1 MTQQPQQFHA
11 FVKKEKL
18 PPTREVARALSSRGW
33 RVEIATD
40 AALDAAGG
48 SLTLKVDGA
57 AVEVGV
63 AVTTAADPAWAAMGA
78 AAQSDSQGETWLG
91 ILKANNLRLT
101 FTGADEKAVEWAR
114 ECARG
119 VGLLAAGG
127 FHNPQQ
133 GTLLQYGR

>member
-1 MTQQPQQFHA
+1 MSQHFHA
-11 FVKKEKL
+11 FVKKAKL

-33 RVEIATD
+33 RVEISTEAP
-40 AALDAAGG
+40 LDAAG
-48 SLTLKVDGA
+48 SLTLKVDGSP
-57 AVEVGV
+57 VQV
-63 AVTTAADPAWAAMGA
+63 AVAVASATEPAWAALAA
-78 AAQSDSQGETWLG
+78 AAQTDAQGELWLG
-91 ILKANNLRLT
+91 ILKANDLRLT
-101 FTGADEKAVEWAR
+101 FTGDDPKAVEWAR